1 MGKGKLQFASWNSRN
16 ERTMKNLKHIQLSN
30 FNKAYFVGVG
40 GIGMSALA
48 RYFSSLGWEVAGY
61 DKTPSAL
68 TAELEKEG
76 IKIHFEDLGDSIPNQ
91 FKQKETT
98 LVIYTPAIPKNHGE
112 LLFFQTN
119 GYQLFKRS
127 QVLGLL
133 TNSSKG
139 LGVAGTHGKTTT
151 STLLAH
157 ILNES
162 STKCNAFLGGISSN
176 FNSNLVTS
184 TGAEYTVIEADEF
197 DRSFLQLSPFA
208 SIVTST
214 DADHLDIYGDSTVF
228 LEGFQAYAQLI
239 HPDGILIMK
248 NGLKLSSK
256 AKTLTYGIEDQ
267 KADYSAFNLRFTE
280 GLFLFDIRFPEGE
293 WKDIEFGL
301 PGIHNAENAL
311 ACIALTQN
319 IGLSEEEIRFG
330 LKTFKGVKR
339 RFEYQIKTTNL
350 VYIDDYA
357 HHPTE
362 IQALVSSVRMLYPNK
377 KITGVF
383 QPHLFSRTRDF
394 FEGFSA
400 ELSKLDEVILMPI
413 YPAREEPIEGVTS
426 DVLLQN
432 ITSKF
437 KQLLT
442 PNEVL
447 NYLKEIQEGVILTI
461 GAGDIDRIVEPLR
474 NSLKRG

>member
-1 MGKGKLQFASWNSRN
+1 MD
-16 ERTMKNLKHIQLSN
+16 LKDIQLSD
-30 FNKAYFVGVG
+30 FKRAYFVGVG

-48 RYFSSLGWEVAGY
+48 RYFYTLGWEVAGY

-68 TAELEKEG
+68 TSSLEKEG
-76 IKIHFEDLGDSIPNQ
+76 IIIHFEDLGESIPSQ
-91 FKQKETT
+91 FKEKDST
-98 LVIYTPAIPKNHGE
+98 LVIYTPAIPKTHKE
-112 LLFFQTN
+112 LLYFQSN
-119 GYQLFKRS
+119 DFKLFKRS

-133 TNSSKG
+133 THNSKG

-162 STKCNAFLGGISSN
+162 SVKCDAFLGGISSN
-176 FNSNLVTS
+176 FNSNLITS
-184 TGAEYTVIEADEF
+184 SEAEYTVIEADEF

-208 SIVTST
+208 SIITST
-214 DADHLDIYGDSTVF
+214 DADHLDIYGDASV
-228 LEGFQAYAQLI
+228 LLDGFQQYANLTNESGFLFI
-239 HPDGILIMK
+239 RK
-248 NGLKLSSK
+248 GLDLTSS
-256 AKTLTYGIEDQ
+256 APVFTYGVNEESV
-267 KADYSAFNLRFTE
+267 DYSAFNLRFTD
-280 GLFLFDIRFPEGE
+280 GQFLFDVQFPGGI

-311 ACIALTQN
+311 ACIGMTQKLGLT
-319 IGLSEEEIRFG
+319 EEEIRFG

-339 RFEYQIKTTNL
+339 RFEYQVKSSNL

-362 IQALVSSVRMLYPNK
+362 IKALISSVRMLYPNK

-394 FEGFSA
+394 FDGFVE
-400 ELSKLDEVILMPI
+400 ELSKLDEVILLPI

-426 DVLLQN
+426 DRLLEE
-432 ITSKF
+432 ITTNKL
-437 KQLLT
+437 LLT
-442 PNEVL
+442 PAETL
-447 NYLKEIQEGVILTI
+447 EHLKSVKEGVILTI
-461 GAGDIDRIVEPLR
+461 GAGDIDRIVSPLKDIVAI
-474 NSLKRG
+474 NC